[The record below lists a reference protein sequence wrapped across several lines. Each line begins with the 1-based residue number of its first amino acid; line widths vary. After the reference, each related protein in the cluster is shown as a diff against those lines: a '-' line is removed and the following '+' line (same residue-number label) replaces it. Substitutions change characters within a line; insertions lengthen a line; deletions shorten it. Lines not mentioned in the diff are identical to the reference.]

1 MKLSAAQ
8 LKLLAML
15 ADRWQS
21 ANDAAR
27 DALRIEATSYGTVF
41 AQAFAAMVQQL
52 DTEGAGIAFPPIPHS
67 MRELALAASFAEES
81 AAPNARNLESAD
93 GSNETDAVIPV
104 SRFARF
110 GHSTPPPAREAGQ
123 RIGPYRLIKE
133 LGRGGMGV
141 VWLSERADGQ
151 HTRQVALKMPLVEN
165 LNWLLAARFARERS
179 ILASLEHPG
188 IARLYDAGVDDGAQP
203 YIAIEFVQGQPITTF
218 VREKKLRPE
227 AIVQLFIR
235 VIEAVA
241 HAHTQL
247 IIHRD
252 IKPSNIL
259 VDAKGEPH
267 LLDFGIAKL
276 LDDDESQSA
285 NGADATQ
292 LTKLSG
298 RALTLDYA
306 SPEQVNNASL
316 GTASDVYSLGIVLY
330 ELLTGRRPYNPKGS
344 TRRDLEQAILDQ
356 DPGKPSDQLLTA
368 TTGDSESGKSA
379 RRMRGDLDTVVLKAL
394 RKDPKQR
401 YATAQAFADDLKR
414 YLAFEPIAAKPDA
427 GWYRVGR
434 FVRRNRVAVF
444 AAALLGV
451 AVSAGV
457 ASTLHQATLAKKEA
471 RRANTV
477 REFVESIFAP
487 VSEGVIE
494 SRQPSLKALLE
505 KSVANLRSNTELGV
519 EERVDLLSIFS
530 RLSNKIESRDEA
542 FKLIDE
548 AYGLAQTTLGP
559 DHLSTTLTLAE
570 RGQVQLTRQNREAA
584 ERDLIAAEQQFR
596 AAGVHG
602 EPLIRLYTTLSSLA
616 SQRKSA
622 TDALR
627 YAELGLKER
636 LAFYAPDSPRVAT
649 GYSNYGYGLESVGDY
664 TGAAEAYD
672 KAYTTFLKTYDAE
685 SFETAVSL
693 SQRGNVRAF
702 SGRLR
707 DGLKDLAQAQEALA
721 KHPAR
726 SQRQWVSLG
735 RICTMLAAVDPM
747 NASAAAC
754 QLARNFTSQTRPLGD
769 EDDALV
775 SRLEAGAAIERGDL
789 KTARRLLDYA
799 APIVSSR
806 GVPAWIASVTI
817 SYGEIAMMEARPAEA
832 AELFSKGIAQLGD
845 GFPPHLRR
853 KALAF
858 KALACSQLASST
870 PCGSGDFTLA
880 VSELDSQG
888 YRDSAFVLSAHTA
901 LARLDLAAGRA
912 DAAVARLRRALD
924 GAQGEIDDTSP
935 RGLDA
940 KLWLAAAQR
949 ASRQCEAARV
959 TLVAVERLMAGPT
972 LREHPL
978 LVAAARDSSSVGR
991 NVCTATT

>member
-1 MKLSAAQ
+1 MALTQDQLRNLSRLYDCWQVGDLTAREAVQHEVNAAG
-8 LKLLAML
+8 
-15 ADRWQS
+15 ADVTR
-21 ANDAAR
+21 
-27 DALRIEATSYGTVF
+27 
-41 AQAFAAMVQQL
+41 AFAKMVAYADNGVSAIL
-52 DTEGAGIAFPPIPHS
+52 LPPIPAAT
-67 MRELALAASFAEES
+67 REATLLALGEGNAPKASNAALSGDDQTLS
-81 AAPNARNLESAD
+81 IAANTHP
-93 GSNETDAVIPV
+93 
-104 SRFARF
+104 
-110 GHSTPPPAREAGQ
+110 REPGQ

-141 VWLSERADGQ
+141 VWLAERADGQ

-165 LNWLLAARFARERS
+165 LNWLLAARFARERN

-188 IARLYDAGVDDGAQP
+188 IARLYDAGVDESDRFVQP
-203 YIAIEFVQGQPITTF
+203 YIAIEYVQGRQITEY
-218 VREKKLRPE
+218 VREKRLKPE
-227 AIVQLFIR
+227 ATAQLFIR
-235 VIEAVA
+235 VIEAVGHA
-241 HAHTQL
+241 HAQL
-247 IIHRD
+247 VIHRD

-259 VDAKGEPH
+259 VDAKGDPH

-276 LDDDESQSA
+276 LDDEDSQ
-285 NGADATQ
+285 NTEETQ
-292 LTKLSG
+292 LTRLSG

-316 GTASDVYSLGIVLY
+316 GTASDVYSLGVVLY
-330 ELLTGRRPYNPKGS
+330 ESLTGRRPYTPKGS

-356 DPGKPSDQLLTA
+356 DPSRPSDQLLTA
-368 TTGDSESGKSA
+368 NTGDSESGKSA

-394 RKDPKQR
+394 RKDPGQR
-401 YATAQAFADDLKR
+401 YVTAQAFADDLKR
-414 YLAFEPIAAKPDA
+414 CLAFEPIAAKPDA
-427 GWYRVGR
+427 SWYRVGR
-434 FVRRNRVAVF
+434 FARRNRVAVY

-477 REFVESIFAP
+477 REFVESIFVP

-494 SRQPSLKALLE
+494 SKQPSLKALLE

-548 AYGLAQTTLGP
+548 AYGLAQAKLGP
-559 DHLSTTLTLAE
+559 DHLSTTIALAE
-570 RGQVQLTRQNREAA
+570 RGHVQLTRQNRDAA
-584 ERDLIAAEQQFR
+584 ERDLIAAEPRFR

-622 TDALR
+622 TEALR
-627 YAELGLKER
+627 YAELGLRER
-636 LAFYAPDSPRVAT
+636 LDLYAPDSPRVAT

-664 TGAAEAYD
+664 AGAAVAYD

-685 SFETAVSL
+685 SFETAISL
-693 SQRGNVRAF
+693 SQRGHVRAF

-707 DGLKDLAQAQEALA
+707 DGLKDLAHAQEALA

-726 SQRQWVSLG
+726 SQRQWVGLG
-735 RICTMLAAVDPM
+735 RICTVQAVVDPM

-799 APIVSSR
+799 APVVSSR
-806 GVPAWIASVTI
+806 GVPAWTASVTI
-817 SYGEIAMMEARPAEA
+817 SYGEIAMMEARPDEA

-858 KALACSQLASST
+858 KALACSQLAPSA
-870 PCGSGDFTLA
+870 PCRSDDFTLA
-880 VSELDSQG
+880 VSALDSQS

-901 LARLDLAAGRA
+901 LARLDLSAGRA
-912 DAAVARLRRALD
+912 DAAVARLRRALN
-924 GAQGEIDDTSP
+924 GAQGEIDQTSP
-935 RGLDA
+935 RRLDA

-959 TLVAVERLMAGPT
+959 TLVAVEQLIAGSP
-972 LREHPL
+972 LGEHSL
-978 LVAAARDSSSVGR
+978 LVATARDSASVGR
-991 NVCTATT
+991 NVCAAVL